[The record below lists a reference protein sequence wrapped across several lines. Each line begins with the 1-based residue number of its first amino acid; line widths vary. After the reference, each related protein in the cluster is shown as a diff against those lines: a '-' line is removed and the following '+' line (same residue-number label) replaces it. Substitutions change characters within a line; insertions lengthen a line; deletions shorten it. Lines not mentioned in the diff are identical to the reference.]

1 MARIEVQGKVG
12 RIFFAGRGVE
22 VVESWIANNGNSYDR
37 KYAAFFE
44 NAPDLRE
51 GDQVTVTG
59 FFTAAIE
66 KWVDANGQ
74 PRLNKDGVQGQS
86 IKLTISSAE
95 VKLTSTQQLHQAQ
108 AARPAQQIDPA
119 VIPF

>member
-1 MARIEVQGKVG
+1 MALVTVQGKVG

-22 VVESWIANNGNSYDR
+22 IIESWIARDGNSYDR

-44 NAPDLRE
+44 DAPDLRE
-51 GDQVTVTG
+51 GDSATIFGQLSVT
-59 FFTAAIE
+59 IE

-74 PRLNKDGVQGQS
+74 PKLNRNGEQGQS
-86 IKLTISSAE
+86 IKLTINSAE

-108 AARPAQQIDPA
+108 AARPAAAIDPA

>member
-1 MARIEVQGKVG
+1 MARIEVTGKVG
-12 RIFFAGRGVE
+12 RIFYANRGVE
-22 VVESWIANNGNSYDR
+22 LIESWIANNGNSYDR

-44 NAPDLRE
+44 DAPNIQE
-51 GDQVTVTG
+51 GDTVTIAG
-59 FFTAAIE
+59 FFSAQIE

-95 VKLTSTQQLHQAQ
+95 LKLNAAQQTIQAQ
-108 AARPAQQIDPA
+108 TARPAVQMDPA